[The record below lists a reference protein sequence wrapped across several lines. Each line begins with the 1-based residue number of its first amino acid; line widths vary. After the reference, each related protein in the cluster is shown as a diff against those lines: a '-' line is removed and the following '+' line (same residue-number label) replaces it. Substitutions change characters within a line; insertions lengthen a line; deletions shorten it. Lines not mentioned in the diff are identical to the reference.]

1 MTSEIS
7 EYLYSMA
14 ESNFEKLKKFI
25 VEQAGVFE
33 NDVTPNTRLYDDL
46 GKYGDDAV
54 ELLVNYGK
62 TFNVDVSKFMAADY
76 FKSEGDINPVDILS
90 KLFTGKISSSG
101 LKVLT
106 VGDLE
111 NGILAGKLDNEVIN
125 Q

>member
-1 MTSEIS
+1 VTSEIS

-76 FKSEGDINPVDILS
+76 FKGEGDINPVDALTKI
-90 KLFTGKISSSG
+90 FTGKISTSG

-111 NGILAGKLDNEVIN
+111 KGILARRLDDEVIN
-125 Q
+125 G